1 MGVCQVCP
9 ERHGLE
15 FWLYLLCLLLLRP
28 DRCHAQLVGTK
39 EDKGF
44 DLKCV
49 DGSGRAHQVELLNDI
64 LDLRLYALQ
73 EDHNLLI
80 AAHWATWRT

>member
-1 MGVCQVCP
+1 MPWPGI
-9 ERHGLE
+9 LA
-15 FWLYLLCLLLLRP
+15 LLVVPSLLRP
-28 DRCHAQLVGTK
+28 GRCHAQLVGT
-39 EDKGF
+39 GF

-49 DGSGRAHQVELLNDI
+49 DGSGRTHQVELLNDI
-64 LDLRLYALQ
+64 LDLRLYPLQ

>member
-9 ERHGLE
+9 ECHGLK
-15 FWLYLLCLLLLRP
+15 FWLYLCPLLLRP
-28 DRCHAQLVGTK
+28 GRFHAQLVGTK

-64 LDLRLYALQ
+64 LDLRLYPLQ

>member
-9 ERHGLE
+9 ECHGLE
-15 FWLYLLCLLLLRP
+15 FWLYLLCPLLLAP
-28 DRCHAQLVGTK
+28 GRCHAQLVGRK

-49 DGSGRAHQVELLNDI
+49 DGSGAHQVELLNDI
-64 LDLRLYALQ
+64 LGSQALHAA